1 MCYNTACLNLIF
13 ESGFF
18 SKKIQTMFVAF
29 LASSGFSSQTKFYM
43 LLRGDWGAYNAAHFT
58 IFSTI
63 LLCKT
68 MCIIK
73 LILSSR
79 YIEACIWKINR
90 HIFQLDCWNRY
101 MAVLF
106 VNKSSPSSRKYYY
119 YFLRNSHEFGIFIDK
134 LTILRIMASLKVH

>member
-1 MCYNTACLNLIF
+1 MCYNTACLNLKF

-18 SKKIQTMFVAF
+18 FEEDTNYVCCLLLGLLRLFVANKI
-29 LASSGFSSQTKFYM
+29 LYAAA
-43 LLRGDWGAYNAAHFT
+43 WGAYNAAHFT

-68 MCIIK
+68 MCIIY
-73 LILSSR
+73 LILSTR

>member
-1 MCYNTACLNLIF
+1 MCSLSLVSECWMCYNTACLNLKF

-43 LLRGDWGAYNAAHFT
+43 LLRGEHIMQLTLPFFLRSCCARQCVV
-58 IFSTI
+58 
-63 LLCKT
+63 L
-68 MCIIK
+68 
-73 LILSSR
+73 LILSTR

-119 YFLRNSHEFGIFIDK
+119 YFF
-134 LTILRIMASLKVH
+134 A